1 MFSNTMTN
9 THLEPVQ
16 FAWRYKWLVLVCVL
30 VPTIAAILF
39 ATSRADT
46 YTTSLAFTVNRIN
59 KQSTTEYQFD
69 GYYALQ
75 ASDLFAET
83 VVSWFLTPS
92 VIVEMY
98 DRAGLDPQAES
109 LGSLTSRFKIK
120 KYSSQNIVV
129 KFTSLTS
136 EEASK
141 LSDAVVAIVEDKAA
155 ALNQS
160 ADRKALFEAAGSKP
174 VIVQDS
180 KGTVLAGVVGIVL
193 GAFLALFLLTII
205 RLTRGMAPSSTS
217 GMHAAGN

>member
-1 MFSNTMTN
+1 MSNTQ
-9 THLEPVQ
+9 LEPLQ
-16 FAWRYKWLVLVCVL
+16 FAWRYKWLVVACVL
-30 VPTIAAILF
+30 VPTIAAVLF
-39 ATSRADT
+39 ATTRPDK

-129 KFTSLTS
+129 KFTSLTNQ
-136 EEASK
+136 EASQ
-141 LSDAVVAIVEDKAA
+141 LSDAVVAVVEEKAA

-160 ADRKALFEAAGSKP
+160 ADRKALFEVVGSKP
-174 VIVQDS
+174 VIVQDG
-180 KGTVLAGVVGIVL
+180 KGALLAGVVGIVL
-193 GAFLALFLLTII
+193 GAFLSLLLLTII
-205 RLTRGMAPSSTS
+205 RLTRGIAPVSPS
-217 GMHAAGN
+217 GTHASGN

>member
-1 MFSNTMTN
+1 MTN

-16 FAWRYKWLVLVCVL
+16 FAWRYKWLVVICVL
-30 VPTIAAILF
+30 VPTITAILF
-39 ATSRADT
+39 ATTRPDT

-59 KQSTTEYQFD
+59 KQATTEYQFD

-129 KFTSLTS
+129 KFTSLTN

-141 LSDAVVAIVEDKAA
+141 LSDAVVAVVEEKAA

-180 KGTVLAGVVGIVL
+180 KGTLLAGVVGIVL
-193 GAFLALFLLTII
+193 GTFLSLLFLTII
-205 RLTRGMAPSSTS
+205 RLTRSTTLQNTH
-217 GMHAAGN
+217 GQHATSN